1 METNTDTGQVR
12 CASGSPWPSLKAKP
26 LSTSWAGEVVA
37 LILSQILII
46 IQGKQP
52 DEIHKIDNTLREQRG
67 DDYEDDD
74 AEIGG

>member
-26 LSTSWAGEVVA
+26 LFTSWAGEVVA

-46 IQGKQP
+46 VRGKQLN
-52 DEIHKIDNTLREQRG
+52 EIHKINNILRE
-67 DDYEDDD
+67 
-74 AEIGG
+74 